1 MGGGTVGGRTR
12 RGITT
17 GLKKRKRLKKKI
29 KEKECSP
36 CLGPLCVAQTSRD

>member
-17 GLKKRKRLKKKI
+17 GLKKRKRLKIILK
-29 KEKECSP
+29 
-36 CLGPLCVAQTSRD
+36 TSKL